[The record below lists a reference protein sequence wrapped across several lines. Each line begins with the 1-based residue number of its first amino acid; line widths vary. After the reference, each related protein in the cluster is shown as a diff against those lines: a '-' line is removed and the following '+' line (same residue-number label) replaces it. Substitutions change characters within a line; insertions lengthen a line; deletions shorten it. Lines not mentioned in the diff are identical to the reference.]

1 VAPGRVRGLI
11 LVVDDDQAVVELLV
25 STLHDAG
32 YEVVTASDGAALH
45 VARERQP
52 HLILLDLV
60 MPGMDGVEVSR
71 RLRAD
76 PTTAPIPIIA
86 MSSAPQLL
94 TALPVNDGLA
104 KPFGLDQLC
113 ATVAYW
119 MRASARQHIHCRD
132 AGERSY
138 AFDRTTRRVVA
149 SCIHGAGTQ
158 WWVVLRDSAVVH
170 GPFDTREQARS
181 EAEKCLLA

>member
-1 VAPGRVRGLI
+1 MARGLV

-25 STLHDAG
+25 YTLQDAG
-32 YEVVTASDGAALH
+32 YEVVTACDAAALH

-52 HLILLDLV
+52 NVILLDLV
-60 MPGMDGVEVSR
+60 MPVVDGVEMSR

-86 MSSAPQLL
+86 MSGAPQLL
-94 TALPVNDGLA
+94 TALPVNDRLA

-113 ATVAYW
+113 ATVAHW
-119 MRASARQHIHCRD
+119 MRAPSDRRIHWRD
-132 AGERSY
+132 TGERSY

-149 SCIHGAGTQ
+149 ACIHGLDRQ
-158 WWVVLRDSAVVH
+158 WWVVIRYPTATY
-170 GPFDTREQARS
+170 GPFATCSQART
-181 EAEKCLLA
+181 EAEKYLLA